1 MTTDNPAAFTF
12 KFSLLD
18 SWDPNAGPNIVYTGI
33 LTLNLADPS
42 SISGAINFDSSFA
55 QPIAIQGI
63 SAGNYEGTG
72 TLINASGSSSEAQ
85 INLAFIFIPDGTAG
99 GGEDSLLGGM
109 VSLFDVSAQEWNPY
123 IIQAVSPQM

>member
-1 MTTDNPAAFTF
+1 MTTHNPSAFTF
-12 KFSLLD
+12 RFSLLD
-18 SWDPNAGPNIVYTGI
+18 SWDPNAGPNVVYTGT
-33 LTLNLADPS
+33 LTLNVAEPL
-42 SISGAINFDSSFA
+42 SISGAINFDSSFN
-55 QPIAIQGI
+55 QPIAIQGT
-63 SAGNYEGTG
+63 SPGSYEDTG

-85 INLAFIFIPDGTAG
+85 INLAFIFVPDGTAG